1 MLVVVY
7 AVIHGKDKV
16 NKDEY
21 IIELTIRKGLH
32 IWVVF
37 YVRNAAAE
45 CYSSIIIRSRSLRTT
60 KALPLSTSSYLIDR
74 IV

>member
-32 IWVVF
+32 I
-37 YVRNAAAE
+37 
-45 CYSSIIIRSRSLRTT
+45 
-60 KALPLSTSSYLIDR
+60 
-74 IV
+74 